1 MTRFGAAGGENVAI
15 FPRQNIKKH
24 SRLSAIPKENLI
36 TREDQIFS
44 ESTEK
49 RRRKQTVTNGDMNK
63 LARVWPYSATLSK

>member
-1 MTRFGAAGGENVAI
+1 MTWFG
-15 FPRQNIKKH
+15 
-24 SRLSAIPKENLI
+24 LSAIHKGNLI

-44 ESTEK
+44 EGTKK